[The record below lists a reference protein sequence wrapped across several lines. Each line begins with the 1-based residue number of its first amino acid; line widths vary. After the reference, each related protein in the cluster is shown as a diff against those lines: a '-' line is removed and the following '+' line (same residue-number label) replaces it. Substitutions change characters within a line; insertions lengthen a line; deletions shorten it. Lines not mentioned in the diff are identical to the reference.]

1 MAALFTIAK
10 TWKQFKY
17 PSIEEWIKKMWYIYT
32 MEYYSAIKRNKLV
45 PFAEI
50 WIDLETVIQS
60 EASQKEKHI
69 LQYCLYVESR
79 KNSTDELTGKEEIE
93 SQV

>member
-1 MAALFTIAK
+1 M
-10 TWKQFKY
+10 
-17 PSIEEWIKKMWYIYT
+17 
-32 MEYYSAIKRNKLV
+32 

-50 WIDLETVIQS
+50 WINLDTVIQS

-79 KNSTDELTGKEEIE
+79 KNSADELIGREEIE
-93 SQV
+93 SQM

>member
-1 MAALFTIAK
+1 M
-10 TWKQFKY
+10 
-17 PSIEEWIKKMWYIYT
+17 
-32 MEYYSAIKRNKLV
+32 

>member
-1 MAALFTIAK
+1 M
-10 TWKQFKY
+10 
-17 PSIEEWIKKMWYIYT
+17 
-32 MEYYSAIKRNKLV
+32 

-60 EASQKEKHI
+60 EACQKEKLF

>member
-1 MAALFTIAK
+1 
-10 TWKQFKY
+10 
-17 PSIEEWIKKMWYIYT
+17 MWYIYSV
-32 MEYYSAIKRNKLV
+32 EYYSVIKRNKLV

-69 LQYCLYVESR
+69 LQ
-79 KNSTDELTGKEEIE
+79 
-93 SQV
+93 

>member
-1 MAALFTIAK
+1 
-10 TWKQFKY
+10 
-17 PSIEEWIKKMWYIYT
+17 MWYIYSV
-32 MEYYSAIKRNKLV
+32 EYYSVIKRNKLV

-60 EASQKEKHI
+60 EASQKEKHN
-69 LQYCLYVESR
+69 LQYCLDVESR